1 MALAWAQQA
10 GQWVSAGLH
19 GTAFGCSGR
28 GRYLPCEKGIMC
40 GVGLSSD
47 LISRHHFL
55 KAAQLDHVCQSLGFS
70 LAAKQPTASL
80 GCLQRELL
88 RKTEVW
94 RAPSWGTVTVNHPL
108 LAC

>member
-28 GRYLPCEKGIMC
+28 GRCLPCEKGIMC

-55 KAAQLDHVCQSLGFS
+55 KAAQ
-70 LAAKQPTASL
+70 QPQPSWTMYASL
-80 GCLQRELL
+80 
-88 RKTEVW
+88 
-94 RAPSWGTVTVNHPL
+94 
-108 LAC
+108 LASP